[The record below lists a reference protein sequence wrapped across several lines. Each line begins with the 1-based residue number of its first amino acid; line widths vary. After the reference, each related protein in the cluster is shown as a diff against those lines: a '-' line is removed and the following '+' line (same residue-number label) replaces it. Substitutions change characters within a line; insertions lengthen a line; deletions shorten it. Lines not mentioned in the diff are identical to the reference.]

1 MTEGGKYSNLA
12 LIIILLLLYIGDLWD
27 NQPSRIKNKRKLE
40 ETKIIHV
47 VTKRFEVLQ
56 NDETHDFEVIEHA
69 LLNTLKE
76 FKNTE
81 GGSICI
87 PLLCYDEFEDFDK
100 YATDCAKLYA
110 RIIREFIIKN
120 KKKMKGCTINICKS
134 I

>member
-1 MTEGGKYSNLA
+1 MTEGGKYNNLS

-27 NQPSRIKNKRKLE
+27 NQPSIIKNKRKLE

-56 NDETHDFEVIEHA
+56 NDETHDFEVIEQA

-87 PLLCYDEFEDFDK
+87 PLLCNDEVENLGDH
-100 YATDCAKLYA
+100 ATDCAKLYA
-110 RIIREFIIKN
+110 KIIKEFIIKN
-120 KKKMKGCTINICKS
+120 KKKMKGCTINICK
-134 I
+134 II